1 MQDVTRPDYGHTY
14 NPRGWCQQ
22 DWCDRKPFNLFNQ
35 REHNDRCPF
44 CIPHAF
50 SLPLPPCIQYPI
62 DIHCMY
68 VLGFVVCSGAQFL
81 CVGVS
86 RSTGAL
92 STAAPGPRVQQEM
105 GA

>member
-1 MQDVTRPDYGHTY
+1 MQDFTRPDFRHTH
-14 NPRGWCQQ
+14 NPRWWCQQ
-22 DWCDRKPFNLFNQ
+22 DGYDRQLFNQ
-35 REHNDRCPF
+35 REDNDRWPF
-44 CIPHAF
+44 SIPDAF

-68 VLGFVVCSGAQFL
+68 VLGFVVCSGAQFF
-81 CVGVS
+81 CVGFS

-92 STAAPGPRVQQEM
+92 STAAPAPRVQQEM